1 MFHDLRFSFRLLRR
15 EGRHTLSV
23 SATMALAIGA
33 TTLLFAVTYGV
44 LMKPLPWPNGGR
56 LVLLNETR
64 GGNAPRFG
72 AFSNAAFHAWRDR
85 PRTIDGLA
93 AWSQRSATLTGSA
106 DPERIRVVASSAS
119 LFQTLGVVPLIGSF
133 FTEADEAAARRPV
146 VVLSEQVWRQRFAA
160 DPGVLGRAVQL
171 DGEAHTVVGVL
182 ADAAAFPDRTIRA
195 WLPFRVPPVAGNS
208 LSMFNAIAA
217 LRPDSTPSQ
226 AAEEGTARGR
236 NVPDTAMTTTA
247 IFGSNGPLGVTAT
260 PMQAAMTADVRRP
273 LIVLLAAV
281 GLLLLAA
288 TANVA
293 SLQLARATTRR
304 REMAIR
310 AALGAG
316 GGRAMR
322 QLLVESLMLG
332 LTGGAAGLLLAA
344 LLHRSLPSLLPAD
357 FPRAADLAF
366 DSTVVAFALLASL
379 VTSLVF
385 GVLPA
390 LQVRRLDLVSALA
403 EDGGGSAGLSR
414 ASRTA
419 RIRLAIMAGQV
430 AVACVLL
437 VGASLLGRSFQR
449 LLNADR
455 GYDPAGVLTARL
467 SMPGPAYTP
476 ERRHLLVAGIIERL
490 RGTPGL
496 EHAAFTSEMP
506 LTAGGS
512 TVGFGM
518 RGPDGPVAVQASPR
532 VVSPE
537 LIQALALRVVSGRGF
552 MLSDTDTSP
561 PVAIVNQAFAR
572 RYLDG
577 AALGAEVPL
586 GVGYMEAPVPA
597 TIVGVLDDVRYLSA
611 ADRTQPEIYYS
622 FLQLRRRL
630 AVPVVTL
637 LLRTTFD
644 PATLTPALRTAVAE
658 ADSGLVP
665 DAVSPLEARILT
677 GLARP
682 RLYAVLVGGFALLAV
697 LVASVGLF
705 GVLSY
710 SIAQRRREMAV
721 RSALGATRG
730 DIMRLVFGQGSLV
743 AAAGVIVGLAIAA
756 ILTRSMAA
764 LLYGVT
770 VYDLTTFIGVP
781 ILLFA
786 VSALACALPARR
798 AARQDPITALRG

>member
-1 MFHDLRFSFRLLRR
+1 MLHDLRFSFRLLRR
-15 EGRHTLSV
+15 ERRHTLSV

-33 TTLLFAVTYGV
+33 STLLFAVTYGV
-44 LMKPLPWPNGGR
+44 LMKPLPWPNAGR

-72 AFSNAAFHAWRDR
+72 AFSNAAFHAWRDS

-93 AWSQRSATLTGSA
+93 AWSQRAATLTGSA
-106 DPERIRVVASSAS
+106 DPERIRVVAASAS
-119 LFQTLGVVPLIGSF
+119 LFQALGVAPLIGSF
-133 FTEADEAAARRPV
+133 FTEADETAARGPV
-146 VVLSEQVWRQRFAA
+146 VVLSEQVWRQRFGG

-171 DGEAHTVVGVL
+171 DGQAHTVVGVL

-195 WLPFRVPPVAGNS
+195 WLPFRVPPVVGNS

-217 LRPDSTPSQ
+217 VRPDSTPSL
-226 AAEEGTARGR
+226 AAEEGTVRGR
-236 NVPDTAMTTTA
+236 DAPDTAMTTTA
-247 IFGSNGPLGVTAT
+247 IFGSNGALGVTAT

-310 AALGAG
+310 AALGAA

-322 QLLVESLMLG
+322 QLLIESLILG
-332 LTGGAAGLLLAA
+332 LTGGAAGLLLAS

-357 FPRAADLAF
+357 FPRVADLAF
-366 DSTVVAFALLASL
+366 DSRVVAFALLASM

-390 LQVRRLDLVSALA
+390 LQVRRLDLVGALT
-403 EDGGGSAGLSR
+403 EDGGGSAGLAR

-419 RIRLAIMAGQV
+419 RVRLAIMAGQV

-437 VGASLLGRSFQR
+437 VGASLLGRSFVR
-449 LLNADR
+449 LLDADR

-467 SMPGPAYTP
+467 SMSGSQYTP
-476 ERRHLLVAGIIERL
+476 ERRHLLIAGILDRL

-496 EHAAFTSEMP
+496 EYAAFTSEMP

-512 TVGFGM
+512 TVGFSM

-537 LIQALALRVVSGRGF
+537 LIQALALRVASGRGF
-552 MLSDTDTSP
+552 TPSDTDTSP

-572 RYLDG
+572 RYLKG
-577 AALGAEVPL
+577 SALGAEVPL
-586 GVGYMEAPVPA
+586 GVGYMDPVPA

-611 ADRTQPEIYYS
+611 ADTTQPEIYYS

-630 AVPVVTL
+630 TVPVVTV
-637 LLRTTFD
+637 LLRTTGD
-644 PATLTPALRTAVAE
+644 PATLTPALRTAVTE
-658 ADSGLVP
+658 ADGGLVP
-665 DAVSPLEARILT
+665 DAVSSLEARILT

-682 RLYAVLVGGFALLAV
+682 RLYALLVGGFAVLAL

-710 SIAQRRREMAV
+710 SIAQRSRELAV

-730 DIMRLVFGQGSLV
+730 DIMRLVFRQGSLV
-743 AAAGVIVGLAIAA
+743 AAVGVIAGLAIAA
-756 ILTRSMAA
+756 TLTRSMAA

-770 VYDLTTFIGVP
+770 AYDPTTFVVVP
-781 ILLFA
+781 IVLFA

-798 AARQDPITALRG
+798 AARENPLTALRG